1 MAIRRT
7 WLKALPE
14 SLDAD
19 TVAARF
25 FIGLPLTSS
34 TSTAAAPSPVG
45 AAGAEVKEDDP
56 QQLAVAAEAL
66 EFGDVALLNL
76 ADRYMATPMKVVS
89 LFKWGVQQCGA
100 WWVLRANDD
109 VYLRLPETMRVL
121 ASHPPANVVAGLF
134 LDGANMHVPRPE
146 HYGSTQV
153 LINNPY
159 LTYSKAIVLILAL
172 DPTNTWL
179 LPHCR
184 HALELYAVSLIS

>member
-1 MAIRRT
+1 LNFKNRMAIRRT

-76 ADRYMATPMKVVS
+76 ADRYMAT
-89 LFKWGVQQCGA
+89 
-100 WWVLRANDD
+100 
-109 VYLRLPETMRVL
+109 
-121 ASHPPANVVAGLF
+121 
-134 LDGANMHVPRPE
+134 
-146 HYGSTQV
+146 
-153 LINNPY
+153 
-159 LTYSKAIVLILAL
+159 
-172 DPTNTWL
+172 L
-179 LPHCR
+179 LP
-184 HALELYAVSLIS
+184 